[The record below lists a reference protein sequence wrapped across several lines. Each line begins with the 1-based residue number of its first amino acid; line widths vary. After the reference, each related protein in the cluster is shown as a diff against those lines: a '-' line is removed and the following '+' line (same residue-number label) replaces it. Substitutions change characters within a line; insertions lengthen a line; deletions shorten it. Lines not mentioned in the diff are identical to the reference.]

1 MKTKFS
7 GYYNLTDDEVSDLW
21 KNCVFV
27 LDTNV
32 LLDLY
37 RLSPEV
43 QNVLW
48 EILDKIKERIW
59 IPYQVAEEYH
69 RNILDVIIGQAKKC
83 DDAITDLEKLK
94 NKVSQC
100 FTEGRNFPYIE
111 KSLQKKIVDA
121 CEEVSESIKKEK
133 ETIDDLILNNPTKE
147 KLSSL
152 LVNKVGERFSENEL
166 NDIYK
171 EGEKRYKRKI
181 PPGYADTK
189 PKEGDNIYG
198 DLVIWKEIIKYAKN
212 NEKDIILVT
221 SDNKEDWFNKKYKG
235 KTTGPRCELRMEFKQ
250 ETSKMYYAYSLSSFF
265 EKASKYLNING
276 QIESDVI
283 DEVVCFSSEETES
296 TSTIIDGNTDSIDNL
311 NYKCSDIDNISESKL

>member
-7 GYYNLTDDEVSDLW
+7 GYYDLTDEEFSDLW
-21 KNCVFV
+21 NNCVFV
-27 LDTNV
+27 VDTNV

-37 RLSPEV
+37 RLSPEA
-43 QNVLW
+43 QKVLW

-69 RNILDVIIGQAKKC
+69 RNISSVIIGQAKKC
-83 DDAITDLEKLK
+83 DDAISDLEKLK

-111 KSLQKKIVDA
+111 KSLQKKIVDV
-121 CEEVSESIKKEK
+121 CEEISECINKEK
-133 ETIDDLILNNPTKE
+133 KAIDDLISKNPTKE
-147 KLSSL
+147 KLSVL
-152 LVNKVGERFSENEL
+152 LANKVGEPFSENEL

-171 EGEKRYKRKI
+171 EGEKRYKKKV
-181 PPGYADTK
+181 PPGYAETK
-189 PKEGDNIYG
+189 PDNIYG
-198 DLVIWKEIIKYAKN
+198 DLVIWKDIIRYAKN
-212 NEKDIILVT
+212 NRKDIILVT

-283 DEVVCFSSEETES
+283 DEVVYFSSEETES
-296 TSTIIDGNTDSIDNL
+296 TSTVIDENTDSIDNL
-311 NYKCSDIDNISESKL
+311 NYKCGVIGNTNESNC